1 MPFVYRDVGV
11 IQDPYDVSDAD
22 HFLQLRT
29 PVQCRAVK
37 GCVPVKGK
45 FVIEYKHLSQT
56 APAASILACL
66 GMFSQQH
73 PIQQEV

>member
-1 MPFVYRDVGV
+1 MPFVYRGVGV

-22 HFLQLRT
+22 HCLQLRT
-29 PVQCRAVK
+29 PVQCRAIK

-56 APAASILACL
+56 APAAFILACL
-66 GMFSQQH
+66 GMLSQQH
-73 PIQQEV
+73 PI

>member
-1 MPFVYRDVGV
+1 MPFVYRGVGV

-22 HFLQLRT
+22 HCLQLRT
-29 PVQCRAVK
+29 PVQCRAIK

-56 APAASILACL
+56 APAAFILACL
-66 GMFSQQH
+66 GMLSQQH